1 MVKNWSTST
10 GGARD
15 VGLIPG
21 SGSRKWQPTPASLLG
36 KFCGL
41 KELDITEH
49 THTHTGIIYIR
60 LVCIRD
66 TEQVGYQQ

>member
-1 MVKNWSTST
+1 MVKNLSANA

-36 KFCGL
+36 KFCSR

-60 LVCIRD
+60 LICIRD
-66 TEQVGYQQ
+66 IEQVGHQQ